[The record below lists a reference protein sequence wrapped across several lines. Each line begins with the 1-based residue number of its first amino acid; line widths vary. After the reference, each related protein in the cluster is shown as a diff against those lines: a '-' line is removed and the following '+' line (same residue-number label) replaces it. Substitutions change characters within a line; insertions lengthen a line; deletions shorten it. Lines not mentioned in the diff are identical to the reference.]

1 MMKYAFLL
9 CNIESRNHYIIV
21 VTTLSYHDCYQ
32 SVSLRVDL
40 VE

>member
-1 MMKYAFLL
+1 MMKNAFLL
-9 CNIESRNHYIIV
+9 CNTESKNHYIIV
-21 VTTLSYHDCYQ
+21 VTTLSCHDFYQ